1 VRRILPCLVFL
12 VLALL
17 ASSARASGVNM
28 RWVRCYGDGGES
40 NRAFACATNV
50 GTNLLV
56 GSFVIDSPLPT
67 VSANEFT
74 IDITTAAATL
84 PAWWQFKNTGSCR
97 QTSLQVNASAN
108 PNDVVCVDWSAGQ
121 ASGGI
126 ASYTVGTQGPSTAR
140 ILGVFAVPLSA
151 VTDLPA
157 GQEYF
162 SFNVTINNQKTVGI
176 SSCSGCTIPACLALS
191 SIKVYTDNGNSF
203 VTYTTPAYG
212 TNSNYVSWR
221 GGDGVVPFPNG
232 TCAGYDTAGFAV
244 NTSVVGRGTVGRSR
258 TKTQYPPG
266 SPISLYALPNAG
278 DRFVSW
284 SGDTTTTEDTLNI
297 VVTRPLGYVAT
308 FERDPADAP
317 GLTSVTDEPGDQG
330 SFVRL
335 HWTQSPLDDPA
346 FANLLCCYEVQRRP
360 SAAPGDPWTS
370 VGETPVSATPA
381 YELVVPTLSDS
392 TAGDPA
398 LYRFR
403 VLAKAASEPAE
414 WISNEMDGH
423 SVDNL
428 APPAP
433 ASVSGSISSGFA
445 TFFWPAVNAPDLDH
459 YAVYRGIEP
468 APPLD
473 AAHRI
478 GTTTLTGYNDAPG
491 YFAHYLVSAVDVH
504 GNEGAAT
511 SFVPINAAGVNDRP
525 APGALTVGQ
534 PTPSPMADRMSMSL
548 GLPRDMNVTADVV
561 DAQGRLLR
569 RLNDGVVTAGWFTL
583 SWDARDAQGRQAPA
597 GIYFILVRTPAGER
611 IRRLALLP

>member
-1 VRRILPCLVFL
+1 VH
-12 VLALL
+12 
-17 ASSARASGVNM
+17 
-28 RWVRCYGDGGES
+28 D
-40 NRAFACATNV
+40 
-50 GTNLLV
+50 
-56 GSFVIDSPLPT
+56 
-67 VSANEFT
+67 
-74 IDITTAAATL
+74 
-84 PAWWQFKNTGSCR
+84 
-97 QTSLQVNASAN
+97 
-108 PNDVVCVDWSAGQ
+108 
-121 ASGGI
+121 
-126 ASYTVGTQGPSTAR
+126 
-140 ILGVFAVPLSA
+140 
-151 VTDLPA
+151 
-157 GQEYF
+157 
-162 SFNVTINNQKTVGI
+162 
-176 SSCSGCTIPACLALS
+176 PACLALS

-266 SPISLYALPNAG
+266 SPISLYALPSAG

-317 GLTSVTDEPGDQG
+317 ALTSVTDEPGDQG

-335 HWTQSPLDDPA
+335 HWTHSPLDDPA

-360 SAAPGDPWTS
+360 TAAPGDPWTS
-370 VGETPVSATPA
+370 AGETPVSATPA
-381 YELVVPTLSDS
+381 YELVVPTPSDS

-398 LYRFR
+398 LFRFR
-403 VLAKAASEPAE
+403 VLAKAASEPAA
-414 WISNEMDGH
+414 WISNEVDGH

-445 TFFWPAVNAPDLDH
+445 TFFWPAVNVPDLDH

-491 YFAHYLVSAVDVH
+491 YFAHYVVTAVDVH
-504 GNEGAAT
+504 GNEGAAHVVRAHQCCRCGRPSGARRAHRGPAHT
-511 SFVPINAAGVNDRP
+511 VADGRPHVDVAWPAARHERHRGRGGRTGSP
-525 APGALTVGQ
+525 AA
-534 PTPSPMADRMSMSL
+534 AAERW
-548 GLPRDMNVTADVV
+548 R
-561 DAQGRLLR
+561 GRR
-569 RLNDGVVTAGWFTL
+569 RLVHAVLGRARRAGPTG
-583 SWDARDAQGRQAPA
+583 ARGHLLHPRA
-597 GIYFILVRTPAGER
+597 TPAGER